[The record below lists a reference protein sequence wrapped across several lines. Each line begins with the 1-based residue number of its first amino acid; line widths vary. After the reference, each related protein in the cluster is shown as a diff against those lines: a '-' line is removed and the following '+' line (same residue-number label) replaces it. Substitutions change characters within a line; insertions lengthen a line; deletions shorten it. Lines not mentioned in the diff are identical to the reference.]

1 MAELLHYRDST
12 LRAIGTSQALAAKD
26 KKKLQKSCRAECELN
41 MRRLTQSGG
50 TSSGQSSNVGTSI
63 GAEEHMDQTAVQRN
77 HSEARAALAAQR
89 AAEAAPGA
97 AAGAMPGAQTS
108 ALAYG
113 AGLWVGDAGQSKA
126 EEDGDS
132 EAGPSRPQPPPE
144 TAASQH
150 RAEWLASLHEG
161 SLLDAYVQ
169 DAWWEATHEGA
180 VSLLQGEDE
189 EKLHLLRIDG
199 FPERYVC
206 RDEKIRPRWEHVDS
220 DNGELRWTTAD
231 S

>member
-1 MAELLHYRDST
+1 MAHCQNVAELLHYRDST

-89 AAEAAPGA
+89 AAEATPGA

-161 SLLDAYVQ
+161 SQLCVRVQ
-169 DAWWEATHEGA
+169 GAWRKATHQGA
-180 VSLLQGEDE
+180 GLLLQGKDK
-189 EKLHLLRIDG
+189 EKVHLLVVDG
-199 FPERYVC
+199 FPNRYAC
-206 RDEKIRPRWEHVDS
+206 RDEKIRP
-220 DNGELRWTTAD
+220 LLP
-231 S
+231 

>member
-1 MAELLHYRDST
+1 
-12 LRAIGTSQALAAKD
+12 
-26 KKKLQKSCRAECELN
+26 

-161 SLLDAYVQ
+161 SQLCVRVQ
-169 DAWWEATHEGA
+169 AGRVAQGHAPGRRPLASRQGQGEGA
-180 VSLLQGEDE
+180 PPGRRRLSQPLRLSRREDSAAPP
-189 EKLHLLRIDG
+189 LGYGVTHMYRHCLSPFL
-199 FPERYVC
+199 
-206 RDEKIRPRWEHVDS
+206 
-220 DNGELRWTTAD
+220 
-231 S
+231 